1 VSGPFALAS
10 PLQPSAEFSTCRRYR
25 YTLRWPAKP
34 DGTGTALFIL
44 ANPSTATAERT
55 DPTVSKCIGYAAR
68 WGYQWCLVMNVRA
81 WRETDP
87 RKVPPDP
94 LAISEPG
101 EPALNDDWIQ
111 REAMRAGIV
120 ICGWGQLGADRAV
133 QVLSYLRAAGVVPMA
148 LALNDDGTPRHPLAR
163 GKLRLPPDVRPVRI
177 PMGGSP

>member
-1 VSGPFALAS
+1 MTARFALAA
-10 PLQPSAEFSTCRRYR
+10 PLQPSAEFSKCKRYR

-34 DGTGTALFIL
+34 DGHGTALFIL
-44 ANPSTATAERT
+44 ANPSTATAEKT
-55 DPTVSKCIGYAAR
+55 DPTVSKCIGYATR

-87 RKVPPDP
+87 KKVPPDP

-111 REAMRAGIV
+111 KEAMGAGIV
-120 ICGWGQLGADRAV
+120 ICGWGQLGQDRAL

-163 GKLRLPPDVRPVRI
+163 GKLALPKDVRPVRM
-177 PMGGSP
+177 PTGGAP